1 MIGEEVAVNPPS
13 RIPLS
18 TYRIQFNHNF
28 GFDDARRLVPYLQL
42 LGITDLYASPL
53 TQARP
58 RSTHGYDVTDPTRLN
73 SELGTERA
81 FQELA
86 TELTSKGMGLLLD
99 IVPNHMAVSSANPW
113 WMDVLEKGPE
123 SPFAR
128 CFDIHWKGPKKALQ
142 NKIMLPILTL
152 PYGQTLENQEFT
164 LSFEEGGF
172 WVNYHGTKLPLIL
185 ESYVPILNRCVQRLR
200 NKLGTGDLRARQVE
214 DVLDSLKQQIGE
226 RVAGSETAP
235 WTTSEVGAT
244 RRFDPD
250 GAESLTSLPDSLGK
264 DIKERLWQLAEP
276 EEVRRC
282 IDDSLWDFQGRKEDS
297 TSFDL
302 LDRILEKQFYW
313 LAFWRLSDEEIN
325 YRRFFAINDLIGVR
339 VNDPTVFAL
348 THALVLRLVSE
359 GSVTGL
365 RIDHIDGLLDPLGYL
380 QQLRQESSHEL
391 DGEAE
396 SRGPIYTVV
405 EKILS
410 ADERLPDEWPVEG
423 TTGYEFLNLV
433 NAVFV
438 DPFGAQSVR
447 EAYHRFIDSTSP
459 FEDIVYQQKMLVMR
473 TLFAGE
479 IRSLGLELGRLAEQ
493 DRYARDLPLIELTDA
508 LVEVTAYL
516 PIYRTYIRSLQ
527 VSATDRRRVEGTVD
541 QAAHRNP
548 AMSPAAFDFLRQ
560 VLLLEARPHLSEQ
573 QLEAR
578 LGFVMRWQQLT
589 GPIMAKGFEDTALYL
604 YNPLASLNEVGGRLR
619 PPDSPVDE
627 FHSQMRERLKKWR
640 YSLNATSTHDTKRSD
655 DVRARID
662 VLSEIPAEWEKRLR
676 LWSSWNEDKRTG
688 KGKRV
693 PDPSEEV
700 LLYQTML
707 GAWPFDVN
715 EVPSFRARLQAYM
728 VKAAREAKV
737 HTQWVQPDTERES
750 DLNEFIN
757 AILAPSGRNRFLR
770 DFLHFEKRI
779 AHLGA
784 MNSLSQTLLKIC
796 APGVPDFYQGSELW
810 DLRLVDP
817 DNRGAVDFHK
827 RSELLHRVKTRESE
841 KLGGLVPELLRTWQS
856 GSVKLYVTAKA
867 LGFRCNKGAVFLE
880 GDYLPLKASGT
891 LNEHVCAFARWYEGE
906 WVMVIVPRIVAG
918 LIAFGEFPVGQSV
931 WGRSVIS
938 LPAAAPGEWRNVL
951 TGENLGTSRVARG
964 RALLLGDVFRSF
976 PVALLTGRL
985 IE

>member
-1 MIGEEVAVNPPS
+1 VNPPS

-18 TYRIQFNHNF
+18 TYRLQFNRNF
-28 GFDDARRLVPYLQL
+28 GFDDARRLLPYLQL

-73 SELGTERA
+73 SELGTERV

-86 TELTSKGMGLLLD
+86 AELRSKGMGLLLD

-123 SPFAR
+123 SSFAR
-128 CFDIHWKGPKKALQ
+128 CFDIDWDTPKKALR
-142 NKIMLPILTL
+142 NKIMLPILAL

-164 LSFEEGGF
+164 LSFQEGGF
-172 WVNYHGTKLPLIL
+172 WANYRDTKLPLIL

-200 NKLGTGDLRARQVE
+200 NKLGTQGLRARQVE
-214 DVLDSLKQQIGE
+214 DVLDTLKEQIGE
-226 RVAGSETAP
+226 RVASSDTTP
-235 WTTSEVGAT
+235 WTTLGTHAA
-244 RRFDPD
+244 RQCDPD
-250 GAESLTSLPDSLGK
+250 GPESLTSLPDSLSRY
-264 DIKERLWQLAEP
+264 IKERLWQLGET

-282 IDDSLWDFQGRKEDS
+282 IDDSLSDFQGLKEDS

-302 LDRILEKQFYW
+302 LDGILDRQFYW

-339 VNDPTVFAL
+339 VDDPAVFAL
-348 THALVLRLVSE
+348 THALVLRLVKE

-380 QQLRQESSHEL
+380 QQLREQTSHEL
-391 DGEAE
+391 GWEDQ
-396 SRGPIYTVV
+396 SRGYVYTVV

-410 ADERLPDEWPVEG
+410 VDERLPDEWPVDG
-423 TTGYEFLNLV
+423 TTGYDFLNVV

-438 DPFGAQSVR
+438 EPFGAQSVR
-447 EAYHRFIDSTSP
+447 EVYHRFVDSIP
-459 FEDIVYQQKMLVMR
+459 ALEDIVYQQKMLIMT
-473 TLFAGE
+473 TLFTGE
-479 IRSLGLELGRLAEQ
+479 IRSLGLELGRLAEE

-508 LVEVTAYL
+508 LVEVIAYL
-516 PIYRTYIRSLQ
+516 PAYRTYIRNLQ
-527 VSATDRRRVEGTVD
+527 VSATDRRRVERTLE
-541 QAAHRNP
+541 QAAHRSP
-548 AMSPAAFDFLRQ
+548 AISPAAFDFLRQ
-560 VLLLEARPHLSEQ
+560 VLLLEARPHVSRQ
-573 QLEAR
+573 QLEGR
-578 LGFVMRWQQLT
+578 LRFVMRWQQFT

-604 YNPLASLNEVGGRLR
+604 YNPLVSLNEVGGRLR

-627 FHSQMRERLKKWR
+627 FHSQMRERLKNWP
-640 YSLNATSTHDTKRSD
+640 YAMNTTSTHDTKRSD

-662 VLSEIPAEWEKRLR
+662 VLSEMPAEWEKRLR
-676 LWSSWNEDKRTG
+676 LWSRWNEDKRTG

-693 PDPSEEV
+693 PDPTEEV

-707 GAWPFDVN
+707 GAWPFDID
-715 EVPSFRARLQAYM
+715 EVPSFRTRLQAYM

-737 HTQWVQPDTERES
+737 HTQWARPDTEREGQ
-750 DLNEFIN
+750 LNQFID
-757 AILAPSGRNRFLR
+757 AILVPSSRNRFLR

-784 MNSLSQTLLKIC
+784 INSLSQTLLKIC

-817 DNRGAVDFHK
+817 DNRGAVDFQK
-827 RSELLHRVKTRESE
+827 RSEFLGRLKAMESQ
-841 KLGGLVPELLRTWQS
+841 KLGGLVPELLRTWQN
-856 GSVKLYVTAKA
+856 GGVKLYVTAKA
-867 LGFRCNKGAVFLE
+867 LGFRRNHGAVFLE

-891 LNEHVCAFARWYEGE
+891 LREHVCAFARLHEGE
-906 WVMVIVPRIVAG
+906 WILVIVPRIVAG
-918 LIAFGEFPVGQSV
+918 LSASGEFPVGQSV
-931 WGRSVIS
+931 WGKSIMN
-938 LPAAAPGEWRNVL
+938 LPTAAPSEWRNVL
-951 TGENLGTSRVARG
+951 TGDSLETLRAARG
-964 RALLLGDVFRSF
+964 RAVLLGDVFRSF
-976 PVALLTGRL
+976 PVALLTGTSRD
-985 IE
+985 